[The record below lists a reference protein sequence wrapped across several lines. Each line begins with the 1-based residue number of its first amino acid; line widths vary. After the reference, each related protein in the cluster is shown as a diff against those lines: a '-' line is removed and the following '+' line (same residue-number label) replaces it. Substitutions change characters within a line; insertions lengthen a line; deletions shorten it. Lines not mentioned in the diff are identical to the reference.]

1 MKEAKV
7 KAPKA
12 PKTPKAPKA
21 PKTPKAPKAAKA
33 AKAPKKVKG
42 PKVKQEKINVPFFKS
57 IRFRLIGSFLIPIL
71 CIIVLGIMS
80 FQLASKALINSY
92 KDSSTQTAEMMQQY
106 MDLIVASEKDD
117 IKSYLSNSDATM
129 LMADAFNE
137 VDAGLKRRSLKD
149 ELQNRLARDSKLEG
163 VYLLTD
169 GGRSVAAGSP
179 VTEVNAYST
188 YMTTN
193 QGQMVASDKF
203 TWQMFGQ
210 DLETDDALGIKTE
223 DYVLRM
229 VRHYDNAK
237 AVIVVN
243 IDSYFVREA
252 MQVMNPGKGGYV
264 CFITNDGKEFYSD
277 GLLKIEKNKIYGTKF
292 YEKAVKSSNKSG
304 NELVTVDGKK
314 YLFVYSKMDLD
325 GSLVTALIPESEMLA
340 KANEIKQM
348 TVIVTVVATLIALAL
363 GILMSSNML
372 GTISYILRQ
381 LGKVAKG
388 DLTVQLV
395 SKNQDEFGLLCNGVN
410 QTVYHV
416 KDLITNVTE
425 ISGELN
431 DAASYVKDA
440 SGTFM
445 ETSNDIQGA
454 VSEIEIGV
462 NRLDSGSDDCMN
474 QMDSLSGKIT
484 NVSTNASEIEKL
496 TAATSDSIN
505 AGITSVQGLTKS
517 AESTTIITQNVIEAI
532 EQLEEKSKSI
542 SKIVLAINDI
552 AEQTNLLSLNAS
564 IEAARAGDAGRGFSV
579 VAEEIR
585 KLSDQCLAS
594 SGQIS
599 EIVGEIVVQTGD
611 VVKIARQAEDVVSS
625 QAGAVEETTESFRM
639 IDQQVEQLLIALQT
653 ISENVSKMDE
663 SRSGTMEAIESISA
677 VSAETAACSSSVYTT
692 AGTQLKAIT
701 ELDAAAENLRA
712 RADKLVEVLETFQ
725 V

>member
-12 PKTPKAPKA
+12 PKTPKA
-21 PKTPKAPKAAKA
+21 TKAAKA
-33 AKAPKKVKG
+33 AKAPKTVKE
-42 PKVKQEKINVPFFKS
+42 PKVKQEKINVPFIKS

-92 KDSSTQTAEMMQQY
+92 KDSSKQTAEMMQQY

-129 LMADAFNE
+129 LMAGAFNE
-137 VDAGLKRRSLKD
+137 VDAGLKRRALKD
-149 ELQNRLARDSKLEG
+149 ELQNRLARDNKLEG

-179 VTEVNAYST
+179 VTEANAYST

-223 DYVLRM
+223 DYVIRM

-252 MQVMNPGKGGYV
+252 MKVMNPGKGGYV

-314 YLFVYSKMDLD
+314 YLFVYSKMDID

-340 KANEIKQM
+340 KANEIKQV

-395 SKNQDEFGLLCNGVN
+395 SKKQDEFGLLCNGVN

-445 ETSNDIQGA
+445 ETSNDIQGV

-505 AGITSVQGLTKS
+505 AGITSVQGLTNN

-625 QAGAVEETTESFRM
+625 QVGAVEETTESFRM

-653 ISENVSKMDE
+653 ISENVSKMEE

-701 ELDAAAENLRA
+701 ELDTAAENLRA